1 MISEHAYAK
10 LNLTLEVIRKREDG
24 YHDLASIIQTVQL
37 HDVLEFSDS
46 ETIDFEC
53 SDETLAGDDNLVLQ
67 AAETLQKVAG
77 VRQGAKINLNKRI
90 PVSAGLGGGSADA
103 AATLRGLNRLW
114 NLGLSET
121 ELVEIATEVGSDVP
135 FLVCGGT
142 AIVSGRGE
150 RLERLPAPEHGW
162 FVIVSPRHSGVATR
176 HSGATTGHSGATT
189 GHSGVTTGHSGVI
202 TRHSD
207 VTTGHSDVTTGH
219 SDVITRHSREGGNP
233 EGLREERATQYSDAS
248 KTARMFGML
257 SPTTHT
263 TGSLTRK
270 LAARMI
276 EKGDCHPTFMF
287 NVFQQLAPHAFTHW
301 QETFEA
307 FARLGASDIVLTGAG
322 PSMFA
327 IAPSKEVG
335 TAWALLAKTRMGCD
349 AFSVGLAPR
358 IEIGADS

>member
-37 HDVLEFSDS
+37 HDILEFSDS

-77 VRQGAKINLNKRI
+77 VRQGAKITLNKRI

-162 FVIVSPRHSGVATR
+162 FVIVSPRHS
-176 HSGATTGHSGATT
+176 
-189 GHSGVTTGHSGVI
+189 
-202 TRHSD
+202 
-207 VTTGHSDVTTGH
+207 DVTTGH

-233 EGLREERATQYSDAS
+233 EGLRDERATQYSDAS

-257 SPTTHT
+257 SPATHT

-276 EKGDCHPTFMF
+276 EKGDCHPAFMF